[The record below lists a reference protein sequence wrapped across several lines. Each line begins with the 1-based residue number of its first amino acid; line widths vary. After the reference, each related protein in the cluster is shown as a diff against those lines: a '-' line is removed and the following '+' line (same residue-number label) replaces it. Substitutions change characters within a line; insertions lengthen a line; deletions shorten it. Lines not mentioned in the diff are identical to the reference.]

1 MGPSR
6 RGCRATGVL
15 ATVVCCAGLAASPA
29 PAAILTVNTT
39 ADTDTPDNGI
49 CSLREAIDAVNHA
62 PTGSDCGAA
71 TAGANTIMLAA
82 STTPYGLTIPTV
94 APDDNSTGDLDLA
107 APGPVTI
114 AGAGSGTTTISAAAL
129 GNRILHV
136 ISGTV
141 TIEDLTLT
149 GGHGPNGADG
159 VDGFVDGHGIS
170 HDPVPPGDGFNGG
183 AIFNGGALT
192 LDHVTVTDNFAGN
205 GGKGGNG
212 ETLVDGTSGGKGG
225 AGGGVYNVGQ
235 LRLTDVTMSGNHAGD
250 GGNGGNGGAGGQGG
264 GGGAGGCCG
273 DGGALFSA
281 GGGSSATID
290 GSTFTGNSAGNGGNG
305 GNGGDAAGG
314 PTSGPGNGGRGAGG
328 FPGGAIALEG
338 GSMILRD
345 STITG
350 NLGGNGG
357 NGGNPGSGGGDGMTA
372 PPHGSGGNAG
382 NGSAGGG
389 IFVSSTATASLISV
403 TIAAN
408 TPEAPGTPGP
418 SGGQGGSKGSP
429 GSPALAGGI
438 DQSGSS
444 TVALADTLLS
454 LSQFGNCHG
463 TIGNTGGNLSFGD
476 GTCPSTFAG
485 GDPKLVALAD
495 NGGPT
500 ETMDLG
506 SGSAA
511 IDAGGTLCRP
521 TDQRGLPR
529 PSGAACDIGAYEVTP
544 PAVTSLASTAVTS
557 HGATLTAS
565 VTPNARGA
573 TAVHFDVGTTTAY
586 GSRASVPS
594 VSGFAASPVTAMIAG
609 LNPKTLYHYR
619 VVATSGDGTSMSAD
633 RTFTTSAGPP
643 PATPKLGRIT
653 VKPRTFHTTPG
664 RHHQKTGTKL
674 SYTDSEAATTTFA
687 VFRLLPGVRHHGKCV
702 KAGRHVHGGKCTR
715 QIAAGRFSHHDA
727 AGANTFTFG
736 GRIGKH
742 KLAKGHYLVRATP
755 KAGAATG
762 HPVTFMFT
770 ID

>member
-1 MGPSR
+1 M
-6 RGCRATGVL
+6 
-15 ATVVCCAGLAASPA
+15 
-29 PAAILTVNTT
+29 NTT
-39 ADTDTPDNGI
+39 ADTDTPDNGV

-114 AGAGSGTTTISAAAL
+114 AGAGSGATKISAAAL

-149 GGHGPNGADG
+149 GGHAPNGADG
-159 VDGFVDGHGIS
+159 VDGFVDTHDIS
-170 HDPVPPGDGFNGG
+170 HDPIPPGDGFNGG

-212 ETLVDGTSGGKGG
+212 ETLVAGTSGGKGG
-225 AGGGVYNVGQ
+225 VGGGVDNVGQ
-235 LRLTDVTMSGNHAGD
+235 LRLTDVTMSGAPRRRTGAPAAD
-250 GGNGGNGGAGGQGG
+250 GGAGGSGG
-264 GGGAGGCCG
+264 ADGGSAGGCCG

-281 GGGSSATID
+281 GAGSSATID
-290 GSTFTGNSAGNGGNG
+290 DSTFSDNVAGTGGSGGK
-305 GNGGDAAGG
+305 GGDADPSDTG
-314 PTSGPGNGGRGAGG
+314 SPGNGGSAAGG
-328 FPGGAIALEG
+328 FSGGAIALEG

-350 NLGGNGG
+350 NLGGPGG

-389 IFVSSTATASLISV
+389 IFVSSTATASLIGV

-408 TPEAPGTPGP
+408 TPGAPGTPGP
-418 SGGQGGSKGSP
+418 SGGIGGSKGSP
-429 GSPALAGGI
+429 GSPAFAGGI

-454 LSQFGNCHG
+454 LNQLGNCHG
-463 TIGNTGGNLSFGD
+463 TIGNAGNNLSFGD

-511 IDAGGTLCRP
+511 IDAGRHPVPADRSARP
-521 TDQRGLPR
+521 PSAERRRVRHRRLRGDPAGRQLAR
-529 PSGAACDIGAYEVTP
+529 QHGRHDSRCDADCVRDPE
-544 PAVTSLASTAVTS
+544 
-557 HGATLTAS
+557 
-565 VTPNARGA
+565 RRA
-573 TAVHFDVGTTTAY
+573 TAVHFDVGRTTAY
-586 GSRASVPS
+586 GSRASAQS
-594 VSGFAASPVTAMIAG
+594 VSGLAASRVTATISG
-609 LNPKTLYHYR
+609 LNPKTLYHFR

-653 VKPRTFHTTPG
+653 VKPPTFHTTPG

-687 VFRLLPGVRHHGKCV
+687 VFRLRPGVRHHGKCV
-702 KAGRHVHGGKCTR
+702 KPARHVRGAKCTR
-715 QIAAGRFSHHDA
+715 QIAAGRFTHHDA

-762 HPVTFMFT
+762 QPRDVQVHDRLTP
-770 ID
+770 DPLPGKGRRA